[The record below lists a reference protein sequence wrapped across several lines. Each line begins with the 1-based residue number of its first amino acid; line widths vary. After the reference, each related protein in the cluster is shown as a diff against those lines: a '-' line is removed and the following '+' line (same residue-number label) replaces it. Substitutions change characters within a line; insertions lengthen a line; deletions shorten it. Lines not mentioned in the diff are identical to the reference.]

1 MSDDN
6 DAPSSLAAYPLWVA
20 DYEVDQP
27 SLPQGWTTWLLW
39 QNSEDGTVAGVDGAV
54 DLDEVNGTLA
64 DLQAVTKA

>member
-1 MSDDN
+1 VSDDN